1 MALGSF
7 TGMGFHFANDINSK
21 LNWCIFISRLA
32 LKENIKMFKLKMFGF
47 KLTKNSN
54 WFYLTL
60 FFVSKTSYYFTYK
73 EKCFLEFRSLGS
85 GSSYKKESS
94 GHLFLFLVLEN

>member
-7 TGMGFHFANDINSK
+7 TGMGFHFTNDINSK
-21 LNWCIFISRLA
+21 LNWCLFISRLA
-32 LKENIKMFKLKMFGF
+32 LKENINLSWKRFGF
-47 KLTKNSN
+47 KLTKKK
-54 WFYLTL
+54 
-60 FFVSKTSYYFTYK
+60 VMGITYE

-94 GHLFLFLVLEN
+94 DHLFLFLALEN

>member
-7 TGMGFHFANDINSK
+7 TRMGFHFTIDINSK
-21 LNWCIFISRLA
+21 MNWCFFISRLT
-32 LKENIKMFKLKMFGF
+32 LKENIICGGKRIGF
-47 KLTKNSN
+47 KLTIIVTDFN
-54 WFYLTL
+54 
-60 FFVSKTSYYFTYK
+60 YK

-94 GHLFLFLVLEN
+94 DHLFLFLTLEN